1 MEMHRLEI
9 APGSRKNRKRVGR
22 GNGSGWGT
30 TATRGTK
37 GLKSRS
43 GGRSRRGFE
52 GGQMPLYRRIPK
64 RGFKNI
70 NRKTYTHVNVGLLEE
85 LFEVNDTVS
94 PQSLF
99 EKRVVKK
106 IHDGIKILGHGDLNK
121 SLHVKAHKFSQS
133 AAEKIK
139 NAGGTIE
146 ELNPC
151 GNQ

>member
-1 MEMHRLEI
+1 MEMHRLET
-9 APGSRKNRKRVGR
+9 APGSRKSRKRVGR
-22 GNGSGWGT
+22 GNASGWGT

-37 GLKSRS
+37 GLKARS
-43 GGRSRRGFE
+43 GGKSRRGFE

-64 RGFKNI
+64 RGFTNY
-70 NRKTYTHVNVGLLEE
+70 NRKTYSHVNVGLLED
-85 LFEVNDTVS
+85 LFEINDTVS

-99 EKRVVKK
+99 EKQVVRK
-106 IHDGIKILGHGDLNK
+106 INAGIKILGHGELTK
-121 SLHVKAHKFSQS
+121 LLHVKAHKFSQS

-146 ELNPC
+146 ELHSC

>member
-1 MEMHRLEI
+1 MELHKLEI
-9 APGSRKNRKRVGR
+9 APGSRKNRRRIGR

-43 GGRSRRGFE
+43 GGKSRRGFE

-64 RGFKNI
+64 RGFHNI
-70 NRKTYTHVNVGLLEE
+70 NRKSFIPVNIGLLEE

-99 EKRVVKK
+99 EKQVVKK
-106 IHDGIKILGHGDLNK
+106 FLDGVKILGEGELTKALN
-121 SLHVKAHKFSQS
+121 VKAHKFSKT

-139 NAGGTIE
+139 KAGGTIE
-146 ELNPC
+146 ELK
-151 GNQ
+151 

>member
-1 MEMHRLEI
+1 MELHKLEI
-9 APGSRKNRKRVGR
+9 SPGSRRPRKRVGR

-43 GGRSRRGFE
+43 GGKSRRGFE

-70 NRKTYTHVNVGLLEE
+70 NRKTYIPVNIGLLEE

-99 EKRVVKK
+99 EKRIVKK
-106 IHDGIKILGHGDLNK
+106 FQDGIKILGFGELTK
-121 SLHVKAHKFSQS
+121 ALHVKAHKFSQS
-133 AAEKIK
+133 AADKIQK
-139 NAGGTIE
+139 AGGTIE
-146 ELNPC
+146 ELN
-151 GNQ
+151 

>member
-1 MEMHRLEI
+1 MELHRLEI

-22 GNGSGWGT
+22 GNGSGSGT
-30 TATRGTK
+30 TASRGNK
-37 GLKSRS
+37 GLKARS

-64 RGFKNI
+64 RGFKNYM
-70 NRKTYTHVNVGLLEE
+70 RKTYSHVNIGLLQEI
-85 LFEVNDTVS
+85 FEVNDTVS

-99 EKRVVKK
+99 EKQVVKK
-106 IHDGIKILGHGDLNK
+106 MHDGIKILGHGDITK
-121 SLHVKAHKFSQS
+121 ALHVKAHKFSQS

-146 ELNPC
+146 ELS
-151 GNQ
+151 